1 MQAPEADFAR
11 AKAEHG
17 LDDRRAML
25 MAMLRH
31 LDDGVGALGDALRAA
46 RAWDDTL
53 LFFLSDNGGSAAY
66 GADNRPL
73 RGHKHTL

>member
-1 MQAPEADFAR
+1 
-11 AKAEHG
+11 
-17 LDDRRAML
+17 ML